1 MGQSLDYK
9 LLWGTVIIPVINNKM
24 SQFEHLDLKGFNQK
38 YFDLEQAKYDQFQ
51 NNNGFMSLQRNGQRI
66 YGGPPDG
73 WQGPPPSRGCE
84 VYVTRIPRDC
94 FENELVPIFTKV
106 GPVYEHRLMME
117 HTGVNR
123 GYGYVRFT
131 NIQVGLGQWVLLN
144 FDKKKQLSNI

>member
-1 MGQSLDYK
+1 
-9 LLWGTVIIPVINNKM
+9 M

-38 YFDLEQAKYDQFQ
+38 YLDLEQAKYDQFQ
-51 NNNGFMSLQRNGQRI
+51 NNNGFVSLQRNGQRI

-73 WQGPPPSRGCE
+73 WKGPPPSRGCE

-117 HTGVNR
+117 HTGANR

-131 NIQVGLGQWVLLN
+131 NIQVSW
-144 FDKKKQLSNI
+144 QLVS

>member
-1 MGQSLDYK
+1 
-9 LLWGTVIIPVINNKM
+9 M
-24 SQFEHLDLKGFNQK
+24 SQFDNLDLKGFNQK
-38 YFDLEQAKYDQFQ
+38 YLNLEHAKYDQFQ

-131 NIQVGLGQWVLLN
+131 NIQVSQANLSKNIVIKGLLHSSQITKMLIR
-144 FDKKKQLSNI
+144 KTC